1 MVQLCRNRRWRMHVS
16 RSMKKLIM
24 VVVCLAAF
32 ALGASAQ
39 DKHADKAWHTGSV
52 VRSSLASGS
61 SVSLDLGS
69 GDAKVTVVPSATEI
83 VVTPES
89 QVEEDLGKFRTQV
102 HSTGSLTTVKITG
115 PHNHTRYRVEIPSVA
130 NLRVHMTAGDLLIK
144 GLASSADITLHAGD
158 LNIEL
163 GASPQD
169 FGPVDLSVK
178 VGDLNASMF
187 NADKGGFFRHFH
199 ETTTRKYK
207 LKAHVGTGDLTV
219 K

>member
-1 MVQLCRNRRWRMHVS
+1 MHVF
-16 RSMKKLIM
+16 RSMKKLI
-24 VVVCLAAF
+24 VLVVCLATF
-32 ALGASAQ
+32 ALSASAE
-39 DKHADKAWHTGSV
+39 DKHQDQAWHKGSV
-52 VRSSLASGS
+52 VRSTVPAGS

-69 GDAKVTVVPSATEI
+69 GDATVTVVPSLTEI

-89 QVEEDLGKFRTQV
+89 QVLEDLGKFRTQV
-102 HSTGSLTTVKITG
+102 HSTGTLTTVKITG
-115 PHNHTRYRVEIPSVA
+115 PHNHTRYHVELPSVA
-130 NLRVHMTAGDLLIK
+130 NLKVHMTAGDLLIK

-163 GASPQD
+163 GASPQE

-178 VGDLNASMF
+178 VGDLSASMF

-199 ETTTRKYK
+199 ETATRKYK